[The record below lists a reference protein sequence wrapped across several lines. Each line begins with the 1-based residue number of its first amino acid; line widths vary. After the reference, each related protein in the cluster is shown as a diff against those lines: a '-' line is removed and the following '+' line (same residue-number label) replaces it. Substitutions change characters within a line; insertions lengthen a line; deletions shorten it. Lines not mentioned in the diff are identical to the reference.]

1 VIEMRWVMANESV
14 AQNIA
19 MGRTIIDTSLTD
31 DELEFLRL
39 WRILSAASQQQAS
52 NVLGAMIEINKGRA
66 S

>member
-1 VIEMRWVMANESV
+1 MANESV